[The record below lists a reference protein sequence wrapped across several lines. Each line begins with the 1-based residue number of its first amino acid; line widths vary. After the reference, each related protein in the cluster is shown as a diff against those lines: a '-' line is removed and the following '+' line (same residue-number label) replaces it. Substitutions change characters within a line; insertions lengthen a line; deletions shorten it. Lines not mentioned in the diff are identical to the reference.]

1 MNNDKWKAV
10 TNINTALHLSLF
22 IFSLFIFSLFTH
34 M

>member
-10 TNINTALHLSLF
+10 TRINTALHLSLF
-22 IFSLFIFSLFTH
+22 IFSLFTH